1 MGVNFKGI
9 ISSREIELAEL
20 TGKKIAIDAY
30 NTLYQFLSIIR
41 DRVTGEPLKD
51 HNGNITSHLSGILY
65 RTSSMVEVGIKPVY
79 VFDGEPPQFKK
90 SVVEARKEM
99 RKEAKKKWE
108 EALEKGEDAMKY
120 AQAATALTGEMI
132 EDAKK
137 VLDAMGI
144 PWVQAPSEGEAQC
157 AFMCRKNVVDY
168 CGSQDYD
175 SLLFSSPK
183 LVRNLSITGKRKVPN
198 KEMYVEIKPEV
209 IELEKVL
216 EENGINQKQLIM
228 IGMLIGTDYATG
240 VKGVGP
246 KTALKLVKKH
256 KSLDKIL
263 ENAKWEGDIDAKHV
277 YEFFLNPP
285 VEEKYNIEWKQPDAD
300 RLTEVMV
307 GEHDFSEERVEKVIE
322 KLQTAF
328 SSGRQFNLKGF
339 LGK

>member
-9 ISSREIELAEL
+9 ITSSEIELADL
-20 TGKKIAIDAY
+20 TGKKVAIDAY

-51 HNGNITSHLSGILY
+51 HNGNVTSHLSGILY
-65 RTSSMVEVGIKPVY
+65 RTSSMVEVGIKPIY

-90 SVVEARKEM
+90 GVVEARKEM

-108 EALEKGEDAMKY
+108 EALAKGEEAMKY

-132 EDAKK
+132 EDTKK
-137 VLDAMGI
+137 LLDAMGI
-144 PWVQAPSEGEAQC
+144 PWVHAPSEGEAQC

-216 EENGINQKQLIM
+216 KENGINQKQLII
-228 IGMLIGTDYATG
+228 IGMLIGTDYASG

-246 KTALKLVKKH
+246 KTALKLVKKY
-256 KSLDKIL
+256 KTLDKIL
-263 ENAKWEGDIDAKHV
+263 ENVKWEGDVDAKEV

-285 VEEKYNIEWKQPDAD
+285 AEEKYNIEWKQPDAN
-300 RLTEVMV
+300 RLIEVMV
-307 GEHDFSEERVEKVIE
+307 EEHDFAKERVEKVIE

-328 SSGRQFNLKGF
+328 SSGRQFSLKGF